1 MPNQENIP
9 LLPANQN
16 AIEPPSSIEKFKTG
30 IRLVASVPEGAANWV
45 STLGLVAIYYHP
57 GSWLI
62 APMALGAGISLSNEV
77 VEALAK
83 RYPENKFLKS
93 LHKGTF
99 FMDYAV
105 GGFLADFG
113 FAWTMITTVAMDIGG
128 VSLYNDSFGK
138 IIAPA
143 LALIPTLI
151 STRNEYYRVLG
162 EGNERSFSR
171 HAASFWRGGTAFT
184 GVLDVL
190 IQQGQLALNSF
201 IPTTLILFTAITG
214 LCESLAREGYP
225 ILSDSLIFLLTVL
238 CVNPSLAAALFHF
251 PLDIYA
257 AAHDDEV
264 TNGLFDGDLAGSS
277 FLMGLLSAVA
287 LIDFQLQLAQRR
299 QKEPS
304 VRVEEIEDE
313 NDIESQELLTFSM
326 SDFSDDDE
334 NTNSEVF
341 EQQND
346 ADADQSDEN
355 SDYYDADDDISLDSD
370 EVEQLTSEPLL
381 EDESIE
387 DLSLEGLCISD
398 DNPASPLR
406 QKEYNESIR
415 TDYKQIRDMS
425 EVNVSLQGK
434 NRYPFFARHS
444 LGTSSV
450 VKQEHND
457 DLTHRSGYESS

>member
-1 MPNQENIP
+1 MPNSESRP
-9 LLPANQN
+9 LLPDNPN
-16 AIEPPSSIEKFKTG
+16 ASIEQYPTVEKFKTG
-30 IRLVASVPEGAANWV
+30 IRLVASIPEGAANWV
-45 STLGLVAIYYHP
+45 STFGLVAIYYHP

-105 GGFLADFG
+105 GGFLGDFG
-113 FAWTMITTVAMDIGG
+113 FAWTMITTVAMDVGG
-128 VSLYNDSFGK
+128 VRLYSDSFGK

-151 STRNEYYRVLG
+151 STRQEYYRVQG
-162 EGNERSFSR
+162 ERNERSFSR

-201 IPTTLILFTAITG
+201 IPTTIILFTAITG

-225 ILSDSLIFLLTVL
+225 VLSDSLIFLLAVL

-264 TNGLFDGDLAGSS
+264 TNDLFDWDLGGSS

-304 VRVEEIEDE
+304 VRIEEIDAE

-326 SDFSDDDE
+326 SDFSDEDE
-334 NTNSEVF
+334 NTDSDMF
-341 EQQND
+341 EQQSD
-346 ADADQSDEN
+346 ALEDQSDEY
-355 SDYYDADDDISLDSD
+355 SYDADDDISQYS
-370 EVEQLTSEPLL
+370 EEEQMTSEPLL

-387 DLSLEGLCISD
+387 DISLEGLSIFD
-398 DNPASPLR
+398 DNTASPLH

-415 TDYKQIRDMS
+415 IDYKQIKDVS

-450 VKQEHND
+450 VKQEHSD
-457 DLTHRSGYESS
+457 DLNHRSGYESS